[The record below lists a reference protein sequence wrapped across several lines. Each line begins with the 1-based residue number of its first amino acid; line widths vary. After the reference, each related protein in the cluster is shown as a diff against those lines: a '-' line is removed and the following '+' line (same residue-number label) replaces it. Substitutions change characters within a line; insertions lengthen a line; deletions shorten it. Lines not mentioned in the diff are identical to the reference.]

1 MSAKP
6 IVRRTYGKAP
16 PRASSPLFDPSSPP
30 PALSSTYRSSSPS
43 SYRLDSPL
51 GSSPPPS
58 IRTRDKSPLFLPSE
72 DDDDVDERDAS
83 QPESS
88 TAAALLGKG
97 NQKAKGDPI
106 MEKKQVQSSLKG
118 FFTSLPMKRP
128 LEPSMTVSAVKP
140 KQPKVLS
147 LSRPVTIASFLK
159 APQPSNSKTSGSVKA
174 KTRSMTQMH
183 LTHLPLLHTCPT
195 CGMSFVRGGPD
206 EGVHVTH
213 HTRVLRGILWE
224 GMKKGEG
231 EGWKVVQEDVE
242 FGGKRRGRIIVVDG
256 SFGGSKLVEI
266 LSTVDRVLSAP
277 PLPPAILDRCKIF
290 VFLTHSPPPPPSS
303 SKRMKLDPTDNKLG
317 KNKDKERV
325 VSVVVAQGIKWAM
338 KVLKEG
344 EMETEKSKTI
354 ETGGFGSVT
363 CDPTPL
369 PTPLGI
375 HRLYTTPSYRSH
387 SLSSRLLDVACEHT
401 VYGCTFDPKKG
412 EVAFSQP
419 TESGRGVME
428 RWGGGEVRVFVD
440 DQSQL

>member
-1 MSAKP
+1 M
-6 IVRRTYGKAP
+6 
-16 PRASSPLFDPSSPP
+16 
-30 PALSSTYRSSSPS
+30 
-43 SYRLDSPL
+43 
-51 GSSPPPS
+51 
-58 IRTRDKSPLFLPSE
+58 
-72 DDDDVDERDAS
+72 DERDAS

-88 TAAALLGKG
+88 TAADLLGKG
-97 NQKAKGDPI
+97 NQKAKRDPI

-256 SFGGSKLVEI
+256 SFGGSKASRFNVTNCVYLTKFCSLWRFYP
-266 LSTVDRVLSAP
+266 LSTVSSQPLLSLLQSSIGVKSSSSSLILLP
-277 PLPPAILDRCKIF
+277 PLHP
-290 VFLTHSPPPPPSS
+290 
-303 SKRMKLDPTDNKLG
+303 
-317 KNKDKERV
+317 
-325 VSVVVAQGIKWAM
+325 
-338 KVLKEG
+338 
-344 EMETEKSKTI
+344 
-354 ETGGFGSVT
+354 
-363 CDPTPL
+363 
-369 PTPLGI
+369 
-375 HRLYTTPSYRSH
+375 HRN
-387 SLSSRLLDVACEHT
+387 A
-401 VYGCTFDPKKG
+401 
-412 EVAFSQP
+412 
-419 TESGRGVME
+419 
-428 RWGGGEVRVFVD
+428 
-440 DQSQL
+440 